1 MMEPWVWVTL
11 GAASAQMLR
20 FMLQKILRTGTLST
34 AGSTFARFVYS
45 APLVAVIALVYSRM
59 SDQVWPAL
67 PPGFW
72 AYAVVGGVSQILGT
86 MCVVAIFTQRNFA
99 VGITF
104 KKTEVILAAIIGFA
118 VLGEGV
124 SGWALV
130 AIIIGLC
137 GVLLLSDPPRAEGPV
152 LGRIFNRAAGLGLLS
167 GAMFAVSGVAYRG
180 ASTGLATGDTFLR
193 AIVTLACVTAFQT
206 LILAAYLAWRE
217 RGEITRVFAAWRVA
231 GLVGVTSMLGS
242 MGWFVAFTLQTVALV
257 KAVGQAELLL
267 SLLAG
272 WLVFGE
278 VISRREW
285 QGLALILASILMLVL
300 VV

>member
-1 MMEPWVWVTL
+1 MEPWIFVTL

-20 FMLQKILRTGTLST
+20 FMLQKMLRTATLST
-34 AGSTFARFVYS
+34 AGSTFARFIYS
-45 APLVAVIALVYSRM
+45 SPLVLVIAVAYAQATGQARPSF
-59 SDQVWPAL
+59 DA
-67 PPGFW
+67 GFW
-72 AYAVVGGVSQILGT
+72 GYAIVGGISQIIAT

-104 KKTEVILAAIIGFA
+104 KKTEVLLAAAIGLL

-124 SGWALV
+124 TLWALI
-130 AIIIGLC
+130 AILIGLA
-137 GVLLLSDPPRAEGPV
+137 GVLLLSDPPDAVGAWYE
-152 LGRIFNRAAGLGLLS
+152 RIFNRAAGLGLLS
-167 GAMFAVSGVAYRG
+167 GALFAVSGVAYRG
-180 ASTGLATGDTFLR
+180 ASTGLESGDTFLR
-193 AIVTLACVTAFQT
+193 AIVTLSCVTAFQT
-206 LILAAYLAWRE
+206 VIMAVWLVWRE
-217 RGEITRVFAAWRVA
+217 KGEIGRVLAAWRVA
-231 GLVGVTSMLGS
+231 GLVGLTSMLGS
-242 MGWFVAFTLQTVALV
+242 IGWFVAFTMQTVALV

-285 QGLALILASILMLVL
+285 QGLGLILCSILMLVF